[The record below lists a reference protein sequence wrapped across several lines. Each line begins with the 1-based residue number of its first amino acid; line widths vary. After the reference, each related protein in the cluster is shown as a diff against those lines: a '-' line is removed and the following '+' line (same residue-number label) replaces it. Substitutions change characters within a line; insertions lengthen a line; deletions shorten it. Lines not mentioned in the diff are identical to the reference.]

1 MPVRSPL
8 SDEADEIMMA
18 PLLDCVF
25 LLLIFF
31 LVSSQM
37 KKVEKELPVDLP
49 DAAAAVNVK
58 ASADM
63 LVIGIDAAG
72 RFYLGAEPV
81 SRETLRARLA
91 SAAGHRVRIDVDRAA
106 PAQSLV
112 HILDE
117 CHFNNLRPALNT
129 RVENRRYYGD

>member
-1 MPVRSPL
+1 
-8 SDEADEIMMA
+8 
-18 PLLDCVF
+18 VF

-49 DAAAAVNVK
+49 EAAAAINVK

-72 RFYLGAEPV
+72 RYHLGAEPV
-81 SRETLRARLA
+81 SREALRTRLQ
-91 SAAGHRVRIDVDRAA
+91 SAAATPGQRVRIDVDRAA
-106 PAQSLV
+106 PSQSLV

-117 CHFNNLRPALNT
+117 CHFNGLRAALNT
-129 RVENRRYYGD
+129 RVENRRYYGDPP